1 MSEAARRALVISA
14 HPDDIEFG
22 CAGTVATWVDDGW
35 DVRYV
40 IVTSG
45 QMGVQD
51 VHSDPD
57 AFGALREAESIEAAT
72 RVGVTDVTFLRWMD
86 SELLWSDGRELR
98 RQLSRAFRRH
108 RPHRLVTME
117 SALEPTAMFVNHPD
131 HRTVGT
137 AALDITV
144 TGGTTAAIFPE
155 LLLDEGLEP
164 WRELEETWVFGPAG
178 GPVAVDITATVDRK
192 LHALAAHA
200 SQVSDWDVDTFM
212 RGRLRQ
218 RGEAFGYEYAE
229 SFRVISYRR

>member
-1 MSEAARRALVISA
+1 MSEVRRALVVSA

-22 CAGTVATWVDDGW
+22 CAGTIATWVDDGW
-35 DVRYV
+35 DVAYV

-45 QMGVQD
+45 QMGLQD
-51 VHSDPD
+51 ARADPHR
-57 AFGALREAESIEAAT
+57 FGEVREAEAIEAAK

-98 RQLSRAFRRH
+98 RQLSREFRRH

-117 SALEPTAMFVNHPD
+117 AALEPTATFVNHPD

-155 LLLDEGLEP
+155 LLVEEGLEP
-164 WRELEETWVFGPAG
+164 WRGLEETWVFGPAG
-178 GPVAVDITATVDRK
+178 GPVAVDITGTVDRK
-192 LHALAAHA
+192 LHALAAHV
-200 SQVSDWDVDTFM
+200 SQVGDWDVDGFM
-212 RGRLRQ
+212 RDRLRQ
-218 RGEAFGYEYAE
+218 RGQPLGFEYAE

>member
-1 MSEAARRALVISA
+1 MTGERRALVVSA

-22 CAGTVATWVDDGW
+22 CAGTICRWVDDGW

-51 VHSDPD
+51 ATADPA
-57 AFGALREAESIEAAT
+57 AFGAVREAESIEAAA

-86 SELLWSDGRELR
+86 SELLWADGRELR
-98 RQLSRAFRRH
+98 RQLSRQFRIH
-108 RPHRLVTME
+108 RPHRLVTMD
-117 SALEPTAMFVNHPD
+117 SAIEPTASFVNHPD
-131 HRTVGT
+131 HRTVGI
-137 AALDITV
+137 AVLDITL

-155 LLLDEGLEP
+155 LALEEGLEP
-164 WRELEETWVFGPAG
+164 WRELEETWVFGPGG
-178 GPVAVDITATVDRK
+178 GPVGVDITGTIDKK

-200 SQVSDWDVDTFM
+200 SQVGDWDAMTYM
-212 RGRLRQ
+212 RGRLAD
-218 RGEAFGYEYAE
+218 RGRPFGYDYAE